1 VDFFDTKLKI
11 QADARRLLPK
21 HADEYASI
29 IAMCTEDDFCMI
41 EVRCVLAF
49 AGYNLSNFMLMWAEG
64 AFDV

>member
-1 VDFFDTKLKI
+1 MDWFDNKTKI

-29 IAMCTEDDFCMI
+29 ISLCSEDDFCMM
-41 EVRCVLAF
+41 EVRAVLAF
-49 AGYNLSNFMLMWAEG
+49 AGYNLSSFMLMWAEG

>member
-1 VDFFDTKLKI
+1 MLWIENKVKL

-21 HADEYASI
+21 HADEYAHI
-29 IAMCTEDDFCMI
+29 ITLCQDDDFCMI

-49 AGYNLSNFMLMWAEG
+49 AGYTLSSFMLMWAEG